1 MEVPMSKI
9 SVVALVVSSALTF
22 PVTAFAGGGPL
33 VSVDWLSANQNTV
46 DIIDVR
52 SKIGLKE
59 GQGYA
64 AGHIPGAVQADYL
77 QAGWRT
83 SKDGVVGV
91 LPETSALE
99 ALLSSLGV
107 ANADHVVLVSSGNN
121 ATDFGSAAR
130 VYWTLKQLGHEKVSI
145 LEGGQKA
152 WEAAGK
158 PLSTKAVA
166 PEAASY
172 KANVVAKLNVSLS
185 EVKANYKSND
195 VQVLDG
201 RPIKQFVGDA
211 KHPKAARA
219 GRIPQSVNLDNHNF
233 FKKDTASLLNK
244 AALSKIASVVSDD
257 KPVISYCNTGHW
269 ASTNWF
275 VLSEILGKKNVRVY
289 DGSMVEWSA
298 KAELPIATGA
308 STN

>member
-1 MEVPMSKI
+1 MSYSKI
-9 SVVALVVSSALTF
+9 SGILVASSVAMSTS
-22 PVTAFAGGGPL
+22 AMAAGGPL
-33 VSVDWLSANQNTV
+33 VSVDWLSANQNAV

-52 SKIGLKE
+52 SKIGLKD

-64 AGHIPGAVQADYL
+64 AGHILGAVQADYL

-83 SKDGVVGV
+83 ARDGVVGV

-107 ANADHVVLVSSGNN
+107 ANGDHVVLVSSGNT

-130 VYWTLKQLGHEKVSI
+130 VYWTLKQLGHDKVSI

-158 PLSTKAVA
+158 SLSTTAVVPQPA
-166 PEAASY
+166 TY
-172 KANVVAKLNVSLS
+172 KANVVAKLNVSLE
-185 EVKANYKSND
+185 EVKANYRSSD

-201 RPIKQFVGDA
+201 RPVKQYVGDA

-233 FKKDTASLLNK
+233 FKKDSASLLNK
-244 AALSKIASVVSDD
+244 AALTKIASVVSDD

-275 VLSEILGKKNVRVY
+275 VLSELLGKKNVRVY

-298 KAELPIATGA
+298 KKELPIATGESA
-308 STN
+308 TN

>member
-1 MEVPMSKI
+1 MSYSKI
-9 SVVALVVSSALTF
+9 SGILLASSIALSTSAM
-22 PVTAFAGGGPL
+22 AAGGPL
-33 VSVDWLSANQNTV
+33 VSVDWLSANQNAV

-52 SKIGLKE
+52 SKIGLKD

-83 SKDGVVGV
+83 ARDGVVGV
-91 LPETSALE
+91 LPETSVLE

-107 ANADHVVLVSSGNN
+107 ANGDHVVLVSSGNT

-130 VYWTLKQLGHEKVSI
+130 VYWTLKQLGHDKVSI

-158 PLSTKAVA
+158 PLSTTAIV
-166 PEAASY
+166 PQPASY
-172 KANVVAKLNVSLS
+172 KANVVAKLNVSLE
-185 EVKANYKSND
+185 EVKANYRSSD

-201 RPIKQFVGDA
+201 RPDKQFVGDA

-219 GRIPQSVNLDNHNF
+219 GRIPQSVNLDNHKF
-233 FKKDTASLLNK
+233 FKKDSASLLNK
-244 AALSKIASVVSDD
+244 AALTKIASVVSED

-275 VLSEILGKKNVRVY
+275 VLSELLGKKNVRVY

-298 KAELPIATGA
+298 KDHLPIATGA
-308 STN
+308 SATN

>member
-1 MEVPMSKI
+1 MSYSKI
-9 SVVALVVSSALTF
+9 SGLLAASTIVFSTSAI
-22 PVTAFAGGGPL
+22 AGGGPL
-33 VSVDWLSANQNTV
+33 VSVDWLSTNQNGV

-52 SKIGLKE
+52 SKIGLKD

-77 QAGWRT
+77 KAGWRT
-83 SKDGVVGV
+83 SRDGVVGV
-91 LPETSALE
+91 LPDTAALE
-99 ALLSSLGV
+99 SLLSSLGV
-107 ANADHVVLVSSGNN
+107 ANDDHVVLVSSGNN

-130 VYWTLKQLGHEKVSI
+130 VYWTLKQLGHDKVSI

-158 PLSTKAVA
+158 PLSTKTVA
-166 PEAASY
+166 PQAATY
-172 KANVVAKLNVSLS
+172 KANVVAKFNVSLD
-185 EVKANYKSND
+185 EVKANYKSSD

-201 RPIKQFVGDA
+201 RPEKQFVGDA

-233 FKKDTASLLNK
+233 FKKDSASLLNK
-244 AALSKIASVVSDD
+244 AALTKIAGVVSDD

-275 VLSEILGKKNVRVY
+275 VLSELLGKKNVRVY

-298 KAELPIATGA
+298 KKDLPIATGA
-308 STN
+308 SETN